1 MSGSDDRDGESG
13 RDGRGDRGGADSR
26 PEAFAL
32 LDGRNDAATRKE
44 AAAALGN
51 PSSSMAASER
61 AIADRLLRVAL
72 TDDDAAVRA
81 AAIDSLYFHGD
92 RYLDELVRRVATQ
105 IEKRES
111 SGERGPEELFARWL
125 TSEFGEYRMVGATG
139 LASYGTERSV
149 AVVRDAF
156 DDGDPRVRARSV
168 RAYADLGGEA
178 VEPIRGLL
186 GTSNTLVRRA
196 AVDALVAVGTGDAV
210 DLLATAVDVGGEP
223 LRRLAVERLH
233 GIDRRDAASVLF
245 DALDDPSPSVRYA
258 AAVSVVRLVAE
269 GEAIRGREVRERL
282 VPTGDGGDGTATG
295 TPDGE
300 GSDVQRLLAAIVT
313 GDRPDRATAKTERC
327 AAWLLGELAVA
338 ARAGDESGSAGEADV
353 DGGTGGRE
361 EADGD
366 GTGSDPSHAVS
377 QLLDALDH
385 PDEQTADI
393 AAAYLPLVA
402 TPSAERAL
410 RELSEDSATRPDT
423 KRRARRVLRRIKR
436 QTAASAVDRA
446 IEYVYVRWPADYTE
460 RHADRTDGRNP
471 RSEADERKQSETER
485 SDGRDATG
493 LTSGE

>member
-300 GSDVQRLLAAIVT
+300 GSDVERLLAAIVT

-460 RHADRTDGRNP
+460 RHADRTDGRDP
-471 RSEADERKQSETER
+471 RSEADERKQSGTER